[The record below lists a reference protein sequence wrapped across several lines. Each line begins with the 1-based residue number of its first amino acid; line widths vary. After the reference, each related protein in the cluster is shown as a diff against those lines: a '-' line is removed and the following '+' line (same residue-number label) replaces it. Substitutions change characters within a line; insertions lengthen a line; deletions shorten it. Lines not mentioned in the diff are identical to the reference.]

1 MLHDAAPVSVVARA
15 GVVSCQNGQT
25 EGQVQRL
32 KVLKRAMYGQAGF
45 ALLRKRMLYRE
56 QPIPIQ
62 RRKSLMMDMA
72 A

>member
-1 MLHDAAPVSVVARA
+1 MTVHP
-15 GVVSCQNGQT
+15 NGQT

-32 KVLKRAMYGQAGF
+32 KLLKRAMYGQAGF
-45 ALLRKRMLYRE
+45 DLLRKRLLYRE

-62 RRKSLMMDMA
+62 RRQPRVVDMA